1 MASTAKVSDSTE
13 VTIPLRNLISIIAGV
28 SIATW
33 AYFAMQERVN
43 ALEHDLDMVKV
54 ELGMN
59 SEFRI
64 KWPRGELGSLPA
76 DARQDMLIE
85 ALSIEVAKQRDLQ
98 LTQNEHR
105 VQIELLKERIS
116 DLVESEN

>member
-1 MASTAKVSDSTE
+1 MADGAKVSDSTE
-13 VTIPLRNLISIIAGV
+13 VTIPLRNLISIIGGV
-28 SIATW
+28 AIATW
-33 AYFAMQERVN
+33 AYFALQERVN
-43 ALEHDLDMVKV
+43 ALEHDLAMVKV
-54 ELGMN
+54 ELAMN

-85 ALSIEVAKQRDLQ
+85 ALSIEVSKQADMQ

-105 VQIELLKERIS
+105 VQIELLKERITE
-116 DLVESEN
+116 VVKPK

>member
-1 MASTAKVSDSTE
+1 MV
-13 VTIPLRNLISIIAGV
+13 IPLRNLLSIIAGV
-28 SIATW
+28 SVATW

-43 ALEHDLDMVKV
+43 SLEHDLDMLKV
-54 ELGMN
+54 ELAMN
-59 SEFRI
+59 SEFRV

-85 ALSIEVAKQRDLQ
+85 ALSIEVAKQREIQ

-105 VQIELLKERIS
+105 VQIELLKERVS
-116 DLVESEN
+116 DAVESEQ